1 MRAYYPRC
9 KAVLT
14 ILLYGQDDL
23 VVIEAVPRSAEW
35 TCNTMREAD
44 TARIEFDYKDLPV
57 DPRAVRSILVLLFCG
72 DVGDPNG
79 ELSTNS
85 REDAVFIGY
94 ADEPE
99 TSLEESG
106 ERVSLSCRDYTSLFL
121 DFKWGAAAVDIAQP
135 LEWVVEDFLKVV
147 PGVQDLTVF
156 FDGGSDTVRLDTLTG
171 KKIFT
176 PQDDDDAWTV
186 LVGVCQLAGLI
197 PTFRK
202 DALWIL
208 APGDVKV
215 SNAGFLYGEN
225 LSRLTFKRKF
235 NEGRTGQ
242 VRLVCWDE
250 TAREHREATYPTS
263 PIIVS
268 KKVSTSGKVRE
279 TAAPITVYNVSGA
292 YSTDELLV
300 RAERLYTESAR
311 EEVEGELETHELVDL
326 SGEANLA
333 KLSNGDSIEVVLG
346 TSILADIANLS
357 EPQAVELL
365 VNGPARL
372 SERAAYALVS
382 SWRQS
387 QNYAARFYVKTATH
401 SWSREEGYRLTVG
414 FINYITGGVG

>member
-1 MRAYYPRC
+1 
-9 KAVLT
+9 V
-14 ILLYGQDDL
+14 
-23 VVIEAVPRSAEW
+23 
-35 TCNTMREAD
+35 N
-44 TARIEFDYKDLPV
+44 
-57 DPRAVRSILVLLFCG
+57 
-72 DVGDPNG
+72 
-79 ELSTNS
+79 
-85 REDAVFIGY
+85 
-94 ADEPE
+94 
-99 TSLEESG
+99 
-106 ERVSLSCRDYTSLFL
+106 
-121 DFKWGAAAVDIAQP
+121 IAQP

-156 FDGGSDTVRLDTLTG
+156 FDGGSDVVRLDTLTG

-208 APGDVKV
+208 SPGDVKV

-225 LSRLTFKRKF
+225 LTRLTFKRKF

-250 TAREHREATYPTS
+250 TARAHREATFPKE

-279 TAAPITVYNVSGA
+279 TAAPITVYNVSGT
-292 YSTDELLV
+292 YSEDELLA

-326 SGEANLA
+326 SGEVNLA

-365 VNGPARL
+365 VNGPARM